1 VAGAAVVA
9 ALRHLS
15 PGRLRLLG
23 SVVTA
28 TGVMGLLVFI
38 GRDLSSWLGPL
49 PPEYR
54 RYALQRILFA
64 IGTSPDRPLVQVV
77 AAGAVCWA
85 LGRLREKRGPGVS
98 PGPNQNSLV
107 Q

>member
-1 VAGAAVVA
+1 VAGAAVVT
-9 ALRHLS
+9 ALRRLA
-15 PGRLRLLG
+15 PAQLRLLG
-23 SVVTA
+23 SVVTV

-54 RYALQRILFA
+54 RYSLQRVLFA

-85 LGRLREKRGPGVS
+85 LGRLRKKAGPG
-98 PGPNQNSLV
+98 
-107 Q
+107 